1 MNVHS
6 STSGFRRAKAQRA
19 VRRYGGALWARL
31 PARLFLPIL
40 DRIDRGLI
48 CGSLELHL
56 PDGSVRMM
64 GGREQGFTAIVHLD
78 SYRALL
84 RLATAGSVGWFRA
97 WEEGEWSSPDPVMLF
112 ALFMANARSLGTAAR
127 ARGIARLF
135 GRLRHAWRRN
145 SRRGARRNIADHYDL
160 GNDFYALWLDETLTY
175 SCARPAFAAEPLAD
189 AQRRKIDELLARL
202 DLKDGDQLLEIGC
215 GWGALAERALKRA
228 QIGYTGLT
236 LSEEQRAEVL
246 ALPAIIEGDAQVL
259 LQDYRDTTGCYDAI
273 ASVEMAEAV
282 GKEYWPV
289 YLKTIHRLL
298 KSGGKAAIQFISI
311 DDAIFPAYARRAD
324 FIQRYIFPGGC
335 LISERRFRA
344 LAEAQGLEWTDQ
356 SRFGLDY
363 AWTLRQWRERFDAV
377 VDAGLL
383 PPRFDVHF
391 VDMWRYYLMYC
402 EGGFAGRGIDVAQ
415 VTLVKPA
422 QAE

>member
-6 STSGFRRAKAQRA
+6 SSSGFRRAKAERA
-19 VRRYGGALWARL
+19 ARRYGSALWTRL
-31 PARLFLPIL
+31 PVRLFLPIL
-40 DRIDRGLI
+40 DRIDRGLMS
-48 CGSLELHL
+48 GSLELHL
-56 PDGSVRMM
+56 PDGSIRMM

-84 RLATAGSVGWFRA
+84 RLAAAGSIGWFRA
-97 WEEGEWSSPDPVMLF
+97 WEAEEWSSPDPVALF

-127 ARGIARLF
+127 SRGFTRLL

-145 SRRGARRNIADHYDL
+145 SRKGARRNIADHYDL

-175 SCARPAFAAEPLAD
+175 SCARPAFLTEPLAD
-189 AQRRKIDELLARL
+189 AQRRKIGELLDRL

-215 GWGALAERALKRA
+215 GWGGLAQQALGRAK
-228 QIGYTGLT
+228 IGYTGLT
-236 LSEEQRAEVL
+236 LSQEQRAEVL
-246 ALPAIIEGDAQVL
+246 TLPIIVQAGDDAQVL
-259 LQDYRDTTGCYDAI
+259 LQDYRDTIGTYDAI
-273 ASVEMAEAV
+273 ASVEMVEAV
-282 GKEYWPV
+282 GQDYWPI
-289 YLKTIHRLL
+289 YLETIHRLL
-298 KSGGKAAIQFISI
+298 KPGGRAAIQFISI

-344 LAEAQGLEWTDQ
+344 LAEARGLEWTGQ

-377 VDAGLL
+377 VEAGLL
-383 PPRFDVHF
+383 PRRFDVHF
-391 VDMWRYYLMYC
+391 VNMWRYYLMYC

-415 VTLVKPA
+415 VTLVKV
-422 QAE
+422 

>member
-6 STSGFRRAKAQRA
+6 SSSGFRRAKAQRA
-19 VRRYGGALWARL
+19 VRRYGSALWTRL
-31 PARLFLPIL
+31 PARLFLPII

-48 CGSLELHL
+48 CGTLELHL
-56 PDGSVRMM
+56 PDGAIRIM
-64 GGREQGFTAIVHLD
+64 GGREPGFAAIVHLD

-84 RLATAGSVGWFRA
+84 RLGTGGSVGWFRA
-97 WEEGEWSSPDPVMLF
+97 WEEGEWSSPDPVALF

-127 ARGIARLF
+127 SRGFTRMF
-135 GRLRHAWRRN
+135 GRLRHLRRRN
-145 SRRGARRNIADHYDL
+145 SRKGARRNIADHYDL
-160 GNDFYALWLDETLTY
+160 GNDFYALWLDKTLTY
-175 SCARPAFAAEPLAD
+175 SCARPAFAGESLED
-189 AQRRKIDELLARL
+189 AQHRKIDELLDRL

-215 GWGALAERALKRA
+215 GWGGLAERALGRA
-228 QIGYTGLT
+228 RIGYTGLT
-236 LSEEQRAEVL
+236 LSQEQRVEVL
-246 ALPAIIEGDAQVL
+246 ALPTVAEADDAQVL
-259 LQDYRDTTGCYDAI
+259 LQDYRDTTGYYDAI
-273 ASVEMAEAV
+273 ASVEMVEAV
-282 GKEYWPV
+282 GQEYWPA
-289 YLKTIHRLL
+289 YLGTIHRLL
-298 KSGGKAAIQFISI
+298 KPGGKAAIQFISI

-324 FIQRYIFPGGC
+324 FIQRYVFPGGC

-344 LAEAQGLEWTDQ
+344 LAEAQGLEWTNQ

-363 AWTLRQWRERFDAV
+363 AWTLRQWRDRFDAA

-422 QAE
+422 G